1 MNEHHRWVRFAVL
14 GLAYALLGVVLVVQ
28 EVAGPLALSWG
39 IVLPGLLVLIGLLI
53 VATTIVGNRRRV
65 MPDWRTSAFGAIT
78 VRHRHHRHQLRGS
91 CR

>member
-39 IVLPGLLVLIGLLI
+39 IVLPGLLVLIGLLV
-53 VATTIVGNRRRV
+53 VATAVFGNRRSR
-65 MPDWRTSAFGAIT
+65 DA
-78 VRHRHHRHQLRGS
+78 
-91 CR
+91 